1 MRVLVTTACSACDEH
16 ARMARKVPGNW
27 KPWPS
32 DEGTRTSRYVAA
44 ERTRRRRHRHA
55 VPATCRA
62 APSVSGHLRRR
73 VQVMAKPV
81 LAPATEEMS
90 EGRTRRRPDEV
101 ALVRRT
107 AWK

>member
-1 MRVLVTTACSACDEH
+1 
-16 ARMARKVPGNW
+16 MARKVPGNW

-44 ERTRRRRHRHA
+44 ERSRRRRHRHA

-81 LAPATEEMS
+81 LAPTTKEMS
-90 EGRTRRRPDEV
+90 HVTTRPTPHQVAQERT
-101 ALVRRT
+101 T